1 MVLSVM
7 RISFIPDYD
16 VSTLMPAD
24 YNPRKLE
31 PEKFTLL
38 QESIKRFGIIKPLI
52 VNGKN
57 NVLTAGHQRTRAI
70 KALGIERAPVI
81 KISGISLQDEIQFN
95 LWHNSV
101 ETNKTPVEIMGPLAL
116 GYCVISPER
125 IKYEKNENALV
136 TGAMGRLILRYGEWG
151 SIVCDQNGKVI
162 LNSDYAVIA
171 KELNVSVICY
181 VIEASRSEEL
191 LRYLSVDYGQ
201 YHYDTLGIK
210 SYNQLYCQKNR
221 LSGVA
226 QQKSQLYENFVLPE
240 LDPSARML
248 DFGAGK
254 CAYVNRLKKQGI
266 KIFAY
271 EPNFQVK
278 NNLALKEVV
287 KMIKA
292 LEHEVTANGLFDRVI
307 LDSVLNSVVSA
318 EVEDYVLTVCNAFM
332 KPDGKFYAATRN
344 LIELE
349 AYKNHKK
356 QTGNIR
362 RIEFLDPNNF
372 SATFRNGVWTM
383 QHFHDHE
390 GLKQLLLKYFHKVE
404 VYGSRTGGAIQAV
417 AQYPKKLDLDHA
429 AEALEFELNMEYPN
443 DYRHNRHA
451 ALKEAVL
458 NELKERKEL
467 NGSGA

>member
-1 MVLSVM
+1 M
-7 RISFIPDYD
+7 RIID
-16 VSTLMPAD
+16 VSISNLIP
-24 YNPRKLE
+24 YENNPRKLE

-101 ETNKTPVEIMGPLAL
+101 ESNKTPVEIMGPLAL

-136 TGAMGRLILRYGEWG
+136 T
-151 SIVCDQNGKVI
+151 
-162 LNSDYAVIA
+162 
-171 KELNVSVICY
+171 
-181 VIEASRSEEL
+181 
-191 LRYLSVDYGQ
+191 
-201 YHYDTLGIK
+201 
-210 SYNQLYCQKNR
+210 
-221 LSGVA
+221 
-226 QQKSQLYENFVLPE
+226 
-240 LDPSARML
+240 
-248 DFGAGK
+248 
-254 CAYVNRLKKQGI
+254 
-266 KIFAY
+266 
-271 EPNFQVK
+271 
-278 NNLALKEVV
+278 
-287 KMIKA
+287 
-292 LEHEVTANGLFDRVI
+292 
-307 LDSVLNSVVSA
+307 
-318 EVEDYVLTVCNAFM
+318 
-332 KPDGKFYAATRN
+332 
-344 LIELE
+344 
-349 AYKNHKK
+349 
-356 QTGNIR
+356 
-362 RIEFLDPNNF
+362 
-372 SATFRNGVWTM
+372 
-383 QHFHDHE
+383 
-390 GLKQLLLKYFHKVE
+390 
-404 VYGSRTGGAIQAV
+404 GAIQAV